1 MGIRITVVEPGAGAP
16 VEKEFIASPIRL
28 GRNELNDIALT
39 DPFVSEWH
47 GVLRFDDQAV
57 YYFDLG
63 SLNGSTLANK
73 RLVKNTPTVLTP
85 EDVLF
90 LGRVRL
96 TFQRTT
102 RTVPPPSRAPT
113 QNPMAMTVAWGV
125 KTDDARRS
133 GVRPS
138 PTIEGGPVRAT
149 GSGRVSA
156 VMEASPG
163 SQTQIDGRLL
173 RVMQAFAD
181 AFVGLRKGFEVF
193 GDEVGVRTV
202 NGTSPLHRARTGN
215 EVMQYLMDASGHPE
229 ERLRELQG
237 IFADFGIH
245 HVAVLEGIL
254 EGARAMLTTIDPHA
268 YDLDAKPGIFG
279 GRKPRWKEFDE
290 NFTALL
296 KEDSALTSKIF
307 GKDFAHAYA
316 RVARGEMNEEDS
328 SRGDED
334 LSVDGDG
341 DER

>member
-1 MGIRITVVEPGAGAP
+1 MGIRVTVAEPNVSGP
-16 VEKEFIASPIRL
+16 VEKEFTASPIRL

-57 YYFDLG
+57 TYFDLG

-73 RLVKNTPTVLTP
+73 RLPKNTPTVLSP
-85 EDVLF
+85 DDILF
-90 LGRVRL
+90 LGRVRV
-96 TFQRTT
+96 TFQRTS
-102 RTVPPPSRAPT
+102 RTVPPRMPT
-113 QNPMAMTVAWGV
+113 QNPMVMTVAWGV
-125 KTDDARRS
+125 KADDAARRS
-133 GVRPS
+133 RQQSVADTGPAVRS
-138 PTIEGGPVRAT
+138 PALSR
-149 GSGRVSA
+149 SGIA
-156 VMEASPG
+156 EPG
-163 SQTQIDGRLL
+163 QSQPHIDARLV

-215 EVMQYLMDASGHPE
+215 EVMQYLMDPSGNLE
-229 ERLRELQG
+229 ERLREVQG

-254 EGARAMLTTIDPHA
+254 EGTRAMLTTIDPHA

-279 GRKPRWKEFDE
+279 GRKPRWKEYDE

-296 KEDSALTSKIF
+296 KEDTALTSKVF

-316 RVARGEMNEEDS
+316 RVARGEMA
-328 SRGDED
+328 DED
-334 LSVDGDG
+334 EGGEGDDDAGDG